1 MYPEQNS
8 VTYRN
13 KTEIPS
19 QNRLQF
25 FVSAVRFH
33 ECLETSV
40 KSRGIGNRTADY
52 CDRSRVPN
60 IYSLP
65 LLNCYSNPGAV
76 KSSGSRWGESI
87 FFKYW
92 FLTPFFFAPVPK
104 LRSFGIGISCSF
116 HIAHSLDVLL
126 TFVNGLGTSGVR
138 KNMPLSVAR
147 YDGICRFI
155 RTLFCVMCI
164 IIIICCPHLLLAGW
178 SSNKSKFT
186 ARGLAIVN
194 LASRLLVTT

>member
-33 ECLETSV
+33 EYVWKQVLKV
-40 KSRGIGNRTADY
+40 GGLGIEQLTITIVIG
-52 CDRSRVPN
+52 RVCP
-60 IYSLP
+60 IFIPFPPP

-87 FFKYW
+87 FSNID
-92 FLTPFFFAPVPK
+92 FLPPFSLLPY
-104 LRSFGIGISCSF
+104 LSCE
-116 HIAHSLDVLL
+116 V
-126 TFVNGLGTSGVR
+126 SG
-138 KNMPLSVAR
+138 
-147 YDGICRFI
+147 
-155 RTLFCVMCI
+155 
-164 IIIICCPHLLLAGW
+164 
-178 SSNKSKFT
+178 
-186 ARGLAIVN
+186 
-194 LASRLLVTT
+194 